1 VTNKLLLKKQAISAV
16 LSSARLHFLHK
27 KFIMD
32 VKKVEFENSSNE
44 VSSVA
49 NRNENMKDK
58 EEKGTH
64 CNNRN

>member
-1 VTNKLLLKKQAISAV
+1 
-16 LSSARLHFLHK
+16 
-27 KFIMD
+27 MD